1 MGRDGSYRSATAIAA
16 AIREGERSALS
27 VIEATFDR
35 IEARN
40 EATNAFCTIAPDRA
54 RESARDVDRAI
65 AAGETVGLLAGVPI
79 GVKDLIDVAGVRT
92 TYGSMA
98 FAEHI
103 PERSALVVSRLE
115 AAGAVIVGK
124 TNTPEFGRKP
134 MTSNLLFGTTAN
146 PWNTDRTAGGSSGGS
161 AAALADGLV
170 PLALGTD
177 AAGSLRIPSSA
188 CGTYA
193 LVPEFGRIARG
204 PASTRTDAFVPI
216 QPYGHVGPMSRTVA
230 DTALALDVLAGPHPA
245 DPHSLPE
252 QPAAEPYREVVRSIG
267 DDQPLDG
274 LDIAYSPDLGIGRY
288 EEGVER
294 TVADAVETFEAAG
307 ADVSSIESVF
317 EDSWQTLFEALS
329 TLLQVRYAGLY
340 DDLGRNAGIDL
351 LDPGPEVEITG
362 EVTSRI
368 EKAMEVSA
376 IDFKRAE
383 RVRTSAYDAI
393 QDVFERYDLLCTPL
407 LTTVPFPK
415 DTEPAAI
422 DGEAI
427 HPLHGWHLAWPLNL
441 TGNPAASLPAGFVNG
456 LPVGL
461 QAVGP
466 RRADERVLRA
476 SAAFERERPWQDAY
490 PPQ

>member
-1 MGRDGSYRSATAIAA
+1 MGRDRSYRSATAIAA
-16 AIREGERSALS
+16 ANRKGERSALS
-27 VIEATFDR
+27 VIEATLDR
-35 IEARN
+35 IEAHS
-40 EATNAFCTIAPDRA
+40 EATNAFCTVVPDRA
-54 RESARDVDRAI
+54 RESARDIDRAI
-65 AAGETVGLLAGVPI
+65 EAGEAVGPLAGVPI

-98 FAEHI
+98 FAEHT
-103 PERSALVVSRLE
+103 PEESALVVSRLE

-134 MTSNLLFGTTAN
+134 MTSNRLFGTTAN

-193 LVPEFGRIARG
+193 LVSEFGRVARG
-204 PASTRTDAFVPI
+204 PASTRNDAFVPI

-230 DTALALDVLAGPHPA
+230 DTALALDVLAGPHPD
-245 DPHSLPE
+245 DPYSLPE
-252 QPAAEPYREVVRSIG
+252 RPAAASYREVVRSVG
-267 DDQPLDG
+267 DDRPLDG

-288 EEGVER
+288 EERVESA
-294 TVADAVETFEAAG
+294 VADAVGTFGAAG
-307 ADVSSIESVF
+307 ADVTRLESVF
-317 EDSWQTLFEALS
+317 EDSWATLFEALS

-340 DDLGRNAGIDL
+340 DDLRQNAGIDL
-351 LDPGPEVEITG
+351 LDSGPEAEITE
-362 EVTSRI
+362 EVLSRI
-368 EKAMEVSA
+368 EKSKQLSA

-393 QDVFERYDLLCTPL
+393 QQVFARYDLLCTPL
-407 LTTVPFPK
+407 LTTVPFEK
-415 DTEPAAI
+415 GTEPTEI
-422 DGEAI
+422 GGQEI
-427 HPLHGWHLAWPLNL
+427 HPLHGWHLAWPLSL

-461 QAVGP
+461 QTVGP

-476 SAAFERERPWQDAY
+476 SAAFERERPWQGAY
-490 PPQ
+490 PPR

>member
-1 MGRDGSYRSATAIAA
+1 MGRDRSYRSATEIAA
-16 AIREGERSALS
+16 TIRDGERSALS
-27 VIEATFDR
+27 VIEATIGR
-35 IEARN
+35 IEAHDDR
-40 EATNAFCTIAPDRA
+40 TNAFCTLAPDRA

-65 AAGETVGLLAGVPI
+65 EASEAVGPLAGVPV
-79 GVKDLIDVAGVRT
+79 GVKDLIDVEGVRT

-103 PERSALVVSRLE
+103 PEESALVVSRLE
-115 AAGAVIVGK
+115 DAGAVIVGK

-193 LVPEFGRIARG
+193 LVSEFGRVARG
-204 PASTRTDAFVPI
+204 PAATRTDAFVPI
-216 QPYGHVGPMSRTVA
+216 QPYGHVGPMSRTVE
-230 DTALALDVLAGPHPA
+230 DTALALDVLAGPHPS
-245 DPHSLPE
+245 DPYSLPE
-252 QPAAEPYREVVRSIG
+252 RSGPSYREAIRSGG
-267 DDQPLDG
+267 DDRPLAG
-274 LDIAYSPDLGIGRY
+274 FEVAYSPDLGIGRY
-288 EEGVER
+288 EEEVEA
-294 TVADAVETFEAAG
+294 TVADAMEGFEAAG
-307 ADVSSIESVF
+307 ASVTRRESVF
-317 EDSWQTLFEALS
+317 EDSWERLFEALS

-340 DDLGRNAGIDL
+340 DGLRRDAGIDL
-351 LDPGPEVEITG
+351 LDPGPEIEITE
-362 EVTSRI
+362 EVRSRI
-368 EKAMEVSA
+368 EKAKGVSA

-393 QDVFERYDLLCTPL
+393 QRVFEDYDLLCTPL
-407 LTTVPFPK
+407 LTTVPFAK
-415 DTEPAAI
+415 DTEPTEV

-427 HPLHGWHLAWPLNL
+427 HPLHGWHLAWPVNL
-441 TGNPAASLPAGFVNG
+441 TGNPAAALPAGFREG

-466 RRADERVLRA
+466 RRADERVLEA
-476 SAAFERERPWQDAY
+476 SAAFERERPWKDAY